1 MIVNDNICSTNL
13 AAALKTAALEFKL
26 AGLDTPQLDA
36 RLLLQSVMGI
46 DQSALISASEQ
57 ALTDGQVQQFNEF
70 IKCRLMHRPVHR
82 IIGEKEFWGMRL
94 KISDAVLDPRADTEC
109 LVEAVLTHLDQQ
121 RGKNAEYR
129 IADIGTGSGAIIL
142 ALMGE
147 LTNAIG
153 VATDISDDALEIAR
167 YNAARHGLEA
177 RIAFLQGSYLKP
189 LSGRFDVIVSNPP
202 YIPTSDILLL
212 EPEVRDN
219 DPQIALDGGGDGLDA
234 YHALFNESAKLV
246 KPEGRVFFEI
256 GHDQA
261 SEIAQLAA
269 QSGWHDVRISKDY
282 GGNDRVFAASH

>member
-1 MIVNDNICSTNL
+1 MNSARSKL
-13 AAALKTAALEFKL
+13 SEALKTATLEFKL

-36 RLLLQSVMGI
+36 RLLLQSVMAM
-46 DQSALISASEQ
+46 DQSALIFASEQ
-57 ALTDGQVQQFNEF
+57 ELTDEQAQKFNEF

-82 IIGEKEFWGMRL
+82 IVGEKEFWGMRL

-109 LVEAVLTHLDQQ
+109 LVEAVLAHLDQQ
-121 RGKNAEYR
+121 QGKNAEYR

-147 LTNAIG
+147 LPNAIG
-153 VATDISDDALEIAR
+153 VASDISEEALKVAKH
-167 YNAARHGLEA
+167 NAARHGLVA
-177 RIAFLQGSYLKP
+177 RISFLQGSYLGP

-202 YIPTSDILLL
+202 YISTSDILAL

-219 DPQIALDGGGDGLDA
+219 DPQISLDGGGDGLDA
-234 YHALFNESAKLV
+234 YRALIGESAMLL
-246 KPEGRVFFEI
+246 KPKGRVFFEI

-261 SEIAQLAA
+261 SAIAQLAS

-282 GGNDRVFAASH
+282 GGNDRIFAASH